1 MLFSFCILHTDFG
14 GVTIL
19 TYDAGNYSIGFEKQL
34 PLTFPIVSGPQNY
47 FTKVALDPITESVT
61 AGGLVHILDE
71 HQQLFPAANI
81 TIIDIGE
88 LL

>member
-1 MLFSFCILHTDFG
+1 MFFFFIIHTDLG

-19 TYDAGNYSIGFEKQL
+19 TYDAGNYSIGFEKQHA
-34 PLTFPIVSGPQNY
+34 LTFPIVSGPQNY
-47 FTKVALDPITESVT
+47 FTKVALDPITKSVT
-61 AGGLVHILDE
+61 AGGLIHILDK

-81 TIIDIGE
+81 TIIDIGG